1 MAKYA
6 GSHTLLANPS
16 IFSAM
21 CSCRSA
27 SFCHL
32 RNIVLWPER
41 GKLLLYKTPWPLL
54 ISRLQTLPSIIA
66 REKLEKRSR
75 TPSDEIAGPQITE
88 ESQLLRPEEYPRYGI
103 DHTSESPA
111 STNSGYRA
119 ILTRPL
125 LMTLTNHVFLTFLDM
140 CHFVLLPLMY
150 STSIPLGGLGLDPF
164 RIGATLGAFGCI
176 NSLIQMNLLGRF
188 IRKFGAR
195 RVYIFASPAL
205 AGCFAMYPIMSFFA
219 RRAGG
224 VDAIVITCMVVQ
236 LTCYTSIYMAYG
248 MFSLFWY
255 KYTTDIHFCGTG
267 SLQVILV
274 ENVPENGP
282 MGTVNGIA
290 QMLGSGMRSIAPTF
304 ASSLFSISLQRG
316 LAGGNMVYYILLAMT
331 FVSSRLSLMLPKHIK
346 AKRRST

>member
-1 MAKYA
+1 
-6 GSHTLLANPS
+6 
-16 IFSAM
+16 
-21 CSCRSA
+21 
-27 SFCHL
+27 
-32 RNIVLWPER
+32 
-41 GKLLLYKTPWPLL
+41 
-54 ISRLQTLPSIIA
+54 LQTLPSIVA

-75 TPSDEIAGPQITE
+75 TPSDELDGPQITE
-88 ESQLLRPEEYPRYGI
+88 ESQLLRPEGYPRYGI

-111 STNSGYRA
+111 STENGSSNSGYRA

-164 RIGATLGAFGCI
+164 HIGVTLGTFGCI
-176 NSLIQMNLLGRF
+176 NSLIQMNFLGRL

-205 AGCFAMYPIMSFFA
+205 ASCFAMYPIMSFFA

-236 LTCYTSIYMAYG
+236 LTCHMAIYMAYG
-248 MFSLFWY
+248 MFSSLGTSTPTNILF
-255 KYTTDIHFCGTG
+255 FCGTG

-282 MGTVNGIA
+282 MGTLNGIA

-331 FVSSRLSLMLPKHIK
+331 FVSSRLSLMLPKHVK